1 MLRRLR
7 RRLSPRI
14 TALVGVVGLTI
25 AVVGLARA
33 VDGAALAQA
42 GRAMVSDPAALVLA
56 LSAFGLAFVVRS
68 FLWTRMLPG
77 LRFRDALAGVH
88 LATGANHVL
97 PFRLGEPFRVVSVVK
112 RTDVPTETA
121 TASTLALRSADII
134 AVAVLGWLIGP
145 ATFGRVIG
153 TWGWLV
159 FAAVAV
165 IGAAGIVWL
174 RRTRHIHRVRL
185 PAFTVAIGSMVA
197 WTLEAVL
204 VWQCARFAGI
214 DLTGQQAVLI
224 TAAAVS
230 AQTVAITPGGIGTY
244 EAASVAAY
252 TALGFDAGLALV
264 AALAAHALKTL
275 YTLVAGRGRGV
286 RACPRSRRSRAACP
300 THRRTRSGA
309 HAARRR
315 PDRPLPPG
323 PQRGRP
329 RRGGDRPGPLDHP
342 RARSDLPCGR

>member
-1 MLRRLR
+1 M
-7 RRLSPRI
+7 
-14 TALVGVVGLTI
+14 
-25 AVVGLARA
+25 
-33 VDGAALAQA
+33 
-42 GRAMVSDPAALVLA
+42 
-56 LSAFGLAFVVRS
+56 
-68 FLWTRMLPG
+68 
-77 LRFRDALAGVH
+77 
-88 LATGANHVL
+88 
-97 PFRLGEPFRVVSVVK
+97 SVVK

-134 AVAVLGWLIGP
+134 AVTVLGWLIGP

-165 IGAAGIVWL
+165 MGAAGIVWL
-174 RRTRHIHRVRL
+174 RRARHIHRVRL
-185 PAFTVAIGSMVA
+185 PAFTVAIGSMLA

-214 DLTGQQAVLI
+214 HLTGQQAVLI

-275 YTLVAGRGRGV
+275 YTLVAGAVAVFVPAPGLAGHLR
-286 RACPRSRRSRAACP
+286 
-300 THRRTRSGA
+300 
-309 HAARRR
+309 
-315 PDRPLPPG
+315 LPG
-323 PQRGRP
+323 PPANPPRCRGPSTTPVRSSCSCRP
-329 RRGGDRPGPLDHP
+329 TTRPTESP
-342 RARSDLPCGR
+342 A